1 MSFTNPQRIINKEF
15 DTYIN
20 SGKNLTNNVAK
31 TVGDMRTQI
40 AKQKKYTTELQQS
53 QDQADFAMRSKLN
66 ELSSTGN
73 QILDE
78 NILSFWNEKVD
89 GYFKIKNLMQEGH
102 ITRQEGNRELARIS
116 SLVPKFA
123 KLVKSVGENSVNFK
137 TDLANGNVSSVGSI
151 ENKRILDLVG
161 KGGNVGIVEKN
172 GELYL
177 FTPQDGENEPAM
189 INGSQ
194 LLADEVNGTPMY
206 QKKPNLSEPGTAI
219 FNKEIQPDS
228 LDGEFV
234 EYVEVKKGDI
244 NPVTGEPITNLEE
257 GKKYTYKTIT
267 QERKPDAIA
276 KLVNSPAVAT
286 MAANDNMMA
295 RVWQD
300 EIPDE
305 EIERIA
311 TEMGFDPSLYKDAWH
326 DYAEDMS
333 EEQRAKLDQEQTAIM
348 KQYLGTKFYND
359 NATMDNTLKFVKE
372 EVYDPNEQN
381 DKGNPYYMETVE
393 DIYDFASNPM
403 DNQNIILNTTIDNK
417 TVNDVVVDPET
428 GKITLNQL
436 DYSLDEGTGGKV
448 VDKTTFIGEYDPKD
462 PVSMAKLAQQ
472 VQRSIGGNNKDNN
485 DAIFKMRK
493 LYPAYYNKMLKEREK
508 AEAEEAEKGGF
519 DGFVD
524 SESYTK
530 WKSKN
535 KLDKLSDAEKQLLS
549 QDRTLTILLRKK
561 ADPVKGKEVTT
572 AQINKAE
579 YEAMKRII
587 ELREEEKQMIEQKTK

>member
-116 SLVPKFA
+116 SLVPKFS
-123 KLVKSVGENSVNFK
+123 KLVKSIGENSANFK
-137 TDLANGNVSSVGSI
+137 TDLAGGNVSSVGSI

-177 FTPQDGENEPAM
+177 FTPQDGDNEPAM

-276 KLVNSPAVAT
+276 KLVNSPAIAT
-286 MAANDNMMA
+286 MVANDNMMA

-326 DYAEDMS
+326 DYAKDMS
-333 EEQRAKLDQEQTAIM
+333 EEQRAKLDQEQSAVM

-372 EVYDPNEQN
+372 EVYNPNEQN

-393 DIYDFASNPM
+393 DIYDFASNPIG
-403 DNQNIILNTTIDNK
+403 NQNIILNTTIDNK
-417 TVNDVVVDPET
+417 TVNDVVVNSDGT
-428 GKITLNQL
+428 ITLNQL

-448 VDKTTFIGEYDPKD
+448 VDKTTFIGKYDPKD
-462 PVSMAKLAQQ
+462 PVSMTKLAQQ
-472 VQRSIGGNNKDNN
+472 VQKSIGGNNKENN
-485 DAIFKMRK
+485 DAIFRMRK
-493 LYPAYYNKMLKEREK
+493 LYPAYYNKMLKEREL

-519 DGFVD
+519 GGFVD
-524 SESYTK
+524 SNSYAK
-530 WKSKN
+530 WKQTN
-535 KLDKLSDAEKQLLS
+535 KLDKLSDEEKKVLS
-549 QDRTLTILLRKK
+549 GDRTLTNYLYHQNNP
-561 ADPVKGKEVTT
+561 DKGKEIT
-572 AQINKAE
+572 QKMINEAE
-579 YEAMKRII
+579 YEAMKRIL
-587 ELREEEKQMIEQKTK
+587 ELREKKSQAASKITK

>member
-116 SLVPKFA
+116 SLVPKFS
-123 KLVKSVGENSVNFK
+123 KLVKSIGENSANFK
-137 TDLANGNVSSVGSI
+137 TDLADGNVSSVGSI

-234 EYVEVKKGDI
+234 EYIEVKKGDI

-267 QERKPDAIA
+267 EKRKPDAIA

-286 MAANDNMMA
+286 MVANDNMMA

-311 TEMGFDPSLYKDAWH
+311 IEMGFDPSLYKDAWH

-333 EEQRAKLDQEQTAIM
+333 EEQRAKLDQEQSAVM

-393 DIYDFASNPM
+393 DIYDFASNPI

-417 TVNDVVVDPET
+417 TVNDVVVNSDGT
-428 GKITLNQL
+428 ITLNQL

-448 VDKTTFIGEYDPKD
+448 VDKTTFIGKYDPKD
-462 PVSMAKLAQQ
+462 PVSMTKLAQQ
-472 VQRSIGGNNKDNN
+472 VQKSIGGNNKENN
-485 DAIFKMRK
+485 EAIFKMRK
-493 LYPAYYNKMLKEREK
+493 LYPAYYNKMLKEREL

-519 DGFVD
+519 GGFAD
-524 SESYTK
+524 SNSYTK
-530 WKSKN
+530 WKQTN
-535 KLDKLSDAEKQLLS
+535 KLDKLSEEEKKVLS
-549 QDRTLTILLRKK
+549 GDRKLTNYLYYQNNP
-561 ADPVKGKEVTT
+561 DKGKEIT
-572 AQINKAE
+572 QKMINEAE
-579 YEAMKRII
+579 YEAMKRIL
-587 ELREEEKQMIEQKTK
+587 ELREKKSQAASKITK

>member
-116 SLVPKFA
+116 SLVPKFS
-123 KLVKSVGENSVNFK
+123 KLVKSIGENSANFK

-206 QKKPNLSEPGTAI
+206 QQKPNLSEPGTAI

-234 EYVEVKKGDI
+234 EYIEVKKGDI

-267 QERKPDAIA
+267 EKRKPDAIA

-286 MAANDNMMA
+286 MVANDNMMA

-311 TEMGFDPSLYKDAWH
+311 IEMGFDPSLYKDAWH

-333 EEQRAKLDQEQTAIM
+333 EEQRAKLDQEQSAVM

-393 DIYDFASNPM
+393 DIYDFASNPI

-417 TVNDVVVDPET
+417 TVNDVVVNSDGT
-428 GKITLNQL
+428 ITLNQL

-448 VDKTTFIGEYDPKD
+448 VDKTTFIGKYDPKD
-462 PVSMAKLAQQ
+462 PVSMTKLAQQ
-472 VQRSIGGNNKDNN
+472 VQKSIGGNNKENN
-485 DAIFKMRK
+485 EAIFKMRK
-493 LYPAYYNKMLKEREK
+493 LYPAYYNKMLKEREL

-519 DGFVD
+519 GGFAD
-524 SESYTK
+524 SNSYTK
-530 WKSKN
+530 WKQTN
-535 KLDKLSDAEKQLLS
+535 KLDKLSEEEKKVLS
-549 QDRTLTILLRKK
+549 GDRKLTNYLYYQNNP
-561 ADPVKGKEVTT
+561 DKGKEIT
-572 AQINKAE
+572 QKMINEAE
-579 YEAMKRII
+579 YEAMKRIL
-587 ELREEEKQMIEQKTK
+587 ELREKKSQAASKITK

>member
-66 ELSSTGN
+66 ELNSTGN

-116 SLVPKFA
+116 SLVPKFS
-123 KLVKSVGENSVNFK
+123 KLVKSIGENSANFK
-137 TDLANGNVSSVGSI
+137 TDLADGNVSSVGSI

-206 QKKPNLSEPGTAI
+206 QQKPNLSEPGTAI

-228 LDGEFV
+228 LDGGFV
-234 EYVEVKKGDI
+234 EYVEVVKGGK

-257 GKKYTYKTIT
+257 GKKYIYKTIT
-267 QERKPDAIA
+267 AERKPDAIA

-286 MAANDNMMA
+286 MVANDNMMA

-311 TEMGFDPSLYKDAWH
+311 IEMGFDPSLYKDAWH

-333 EEQRAKLDQEQTAIM
+333 EEQRAKLDQEQSAIM

-381 DKGNPYYMETVE
+381 DKGNPYYMETIE
-393 DIYDFASNPM
+393 DIYDFASNPI

-417 TVNDVVVDPET
+417 TVNDVVVNSDGT
-428 GKITLNQL
+428 ITLNQL
-436 DYSLDEGTGGKV
+436 DYSLDEGTSGEV
-448 VDKTTFIGEYDPKD
+448 RDKTTFIGTYDPKD
-462 PVSMAKLAQQ
+462 PVSMTKLAQH
-472 VQRSIGGNNKDNN
+472 VQRSIGGGSKENLE
-485 DAIFKMRK
+485 AIFKMRK
-493 LYPAYYNKMLKEREK
+493 LYPAYSNKMLKEREL

-519 DGFVD
+519 GGFVD
-524 SESYTK
+524 SNSYNK
-530 WKSKN
+530 WKQTN
-535 KLDKLSDAEKQLLS
+535 KLDKLSDEEKKVLS
-549 QDRTLTILLRKK
+549 GDRKLMNYLYHQNNP
-561 ADPVKGKEVTT
+561 DKGKEIT
-572 AQINKAE
+572 QKMINEAE
-579 YEAMKRII
+579 YEAMKRIL
-587 ELREEEKQMIEQKTK
+587 ELREKKSQAASKITK

>member
-123 KLVKSVGENSVNFK
+123 KLVKSVGENSANFK
-137 TDLANGNVSSVGSI
+137 TDLANGKVSSVGSI

-177 FTPQDGENEPAM
+177 FTPQDGDNEPAM

-206 QKKPNLSEPGTAI
+206 QTKPNLSEPGTAI
-219 FNKEIQPDS
+219 FNAQIKPES
-228 LDGEFV
+228 LDSEFV
-234 EYVEVKKGDI
+234 EYIEVKKGDI
-244 NPVTGEPITNLEE
+244 NPVTGQPFTNLEE

-267 QERKPDAIA
+267 QKKRPEAIA
-276 KLVNSPAVAT
+276 KLVDSPAIAT

-295 RVWQD
+295 KVWQD

-305 EIERIA
+305 EIEKIA

-403 DNQNIILNTTIDNK
+403 ANQNIILNTTIDDK
-417 TVNDVVVDPET
+417 TVNDVVVNSDGT
-428 GKITLNQL
+428 ITLNQL
-436 DYSLDEGTGGKV
+436 DYSLDQGTGGKV
-448 VDKTTFIGEYDPKD
+448 LDKTTFIAKYDPKD
-462 PVSMAKLAQQ
+462 PVSMAKLAQE
-472 VQRSIGGNNKDNN
+472 VQRSIGGSNKDNI

-493 LYPAYYNKMLKEREK
+493 LYPAYYNKRVAEREK

-519 DGFVD
+519 GGFVD
-524 SESYTK
+524 NDSYSK
-530 WKSKN
+530 WKITN
-535 KLDKLSDAEKQLLS
+535 KLDKLSDEEKKLLS
-549 QDRTLTILLRKK
+549 GDRKLMNYLYYKNN
-561 ADPVKGKEVTT
+561 PGKGKEIT
-572 AQINKAE
+572 QKMINEAE
-579 YEAMKRII
+579 YEAMKKII
-587 ELREEEKQMIEQKTK
+587 ELREKKSQALSKT

>member
-15 DTYIN
+15 DNYIN

-78 NILSFWNEKVD
+78 NILAFWNEKVD

-116 SLVPKFA
+116 ALVPKFA
-123 KLVKSVGENSVNFK
+123 KLVKSVGENSANFK
-137 TDLANGNVSSVGSI
+137 SDLANGNVSSVGSI

-177 FTPQDGENEPAM
+177 FTPQDGDNEPAM

-206 QKKPNLSEPGTAI
+206 QTKPNLSEPGTAI
-219 FNKEIQPDS
+219 FNAQIKPES
-228 LDGEFV
+228 LDSEFV
-234 EYVEVKKGDI
+234 EYIEVKKGDI
-244 NPVTGEPITNLEE
+244 NPVTGQPFTNLEE

-267 QERKPDAIA
+267 QKKRPEAIA
-276 KLVNSPAVAT
+276 KLVNSPAIAT

-305 EIERIA
+305 EIEKIA

-372 EVYDPNEQN
+372 EVYNPNEQN

-393 DIYDFASNPM
+393 DVYDFASNPI
-403 DNQNIILNTTIDNK
+403 DNQNIILNTEINGK

-462 PVSMAKLAQQ
+462 PVSMAKLAQSMQ
-472 VQRSIGGNNKDNN
+472 KSIGGNNKDNN
-485 DAIFKMRK
+485 EAVMKMKK
-493 LYPAYYNKMLKEREK
+493 LYPAYYNKMLKEREL

-519 DGFVD
+519 GGFVD
-524 SESYTK
+524 SDSYTK

-535 KLDKLSDAEKQLLS
+535 KLDKLSDEEKKVLS
-549 QDRTLTILLRKK
+549 GDRKLMNYLYYKNNP
-561 ADPVKGKEVTT
+561 DKGKEVT
-572 AQINKAE
+572 QKMINEAE
-579 YEAMKRII
+579 YEAMKKII
-587 ELREEEKQMIEQKTK
+587 ELREKKSQALSKT

>member
-20 SGKNLTNNVAK
+20 SGKNLTNSVAK
-31 TVGDMRTQI
+31 TVGDMRTQV

-116 SLVPKFA
+116 SLVPKFS
-123 KLVKSVGENSVNFK
+123 KLVKSIGENSANFK
-137 TDLANGNVSSVGSI
+137 TDIANGNVSSVGSI

-206 QKKPNLSEPGTAI
+206 QQKPNLSEPGTAI
-219 FNKEIQPDS
+219 FNKVIQPDS
-228 LDGEFV
+228 LDGGFV
-234 EYVEVKKGDI
+234 EYVTVTKGQN

-267 QERKPDAIA
+267 QKRRPDAIA
-276 KLVNSPAVAT
+276 KIVDSPAVAT
-286 MAANDNMMA
+286 MVANDNMMA
-295 RVWQD
+295 KVWQD
-300 EIPDE
+300 EISDE
-305 EIERIA
+305 EIEKIA
-311 TEMGFDPSLYKDAWH
+311 IEMGFDPSLYKDAWH

-393 DIYDFASNPM
+393 DVYDFFSNPVA
-403 DNQNIILNTTIDNK
+403 NQNIVLNTEVNK
-417 TVNDVVVDPET
+417 GIVNDVVVDPET
-428 GKITLNQL
+428 GMIVLNHL
-436 DYSLDEGTGGKV
+436 DYSLDQGTGGTV
-448 VDKTTFIGEYDPKD
+448 LDKTTKLAEYDPKD
-462 PVSMAKLAQQ
+462 PVSMSKLAIEM
-472 VQRSIGGNNKDNN
+472 QRSIGGNNKDNN
-485 DAIFKMRK
+485 EAVQKMRR
-493 LYPAYYNKMLKEREK
+493 LYPAYYNKKLAEREK

-519 DGFVD
+519 GGFVD
-524 SESYTK
+524 NDSYTK
-530 WKSKN
+530 WKLTN
-535 KLDKLSDAEKQLLS
+535 ELDKLSDEEKKVLS
-549 QDRTLTILLRKK
+549 GDRKLTNYLYHKNNP
-561 ADPVKGKEVTT
+561 DKGKEVT
-572 AQINKAE
+572 QKMINEAE
-579 YEAMKRII
+579 YEAMKRIL
-587 ELREEEKQMIEQKTK
+587 ELREKKSQALSKT

>member
-31 TVGDMRTQI
+31 TVGDMRTQV

-116 SLVPKFA
+116 SLVPKFS
-123 KLVKSVGENSVNFK
+123 KLVKSVGENSANFK
-137 TDLANGNVSSVGSI
+137 TDIANGNVSSVGSI

-206 QKKPNLSEPGTAI
+206 QTKPNLSNSGTEI
-219 FNKEIQPDS
+219 FNKVIQPDS
-228 LDGEFV
+228 LDGGFV
-234 EYVEVKKGDI
+234 EYVTVTKGQN

-267 QERKPDAIA
+267 QKRRPDAIA
-276 KLVNSPAVAT
+276 KIVNSPAVAT
-286 MAANDNMMA
+286 MASNDNLMA
-295 RVWQD
+295 KVWQD

-305 EIERIA
+305 EIEKIA
-311 TEMGFDPSLYKDAWH
+311 IEMGFDPSLYKDAWH

-381 DKGNPYYMETVE
+381 DKGNPYFMETVE
-393 DIYDFASNPM
+393 NVYDFFSNPVA
-403 DNQNIILNTTIDNK
+403 NQNIVLNTEINGK
-417 TVNDVVVDPET
+417 TVNDVVVNSDGT
-428 GKITLNQL
+428 ITLNQL
-436 DYSLDEGTGGKV
+436 DYSLDEGTGGNV
-448 VDKTTFIGEYDPKD
+448 IDKTTFIAKYDPKD
-462 PVSMAKLAQQ
+462 PVSMSKLAQSMQ
-472 VQRSIGGNNKDNN
+472 KSIGGNNKDNN
-485 DAIFKMRK
+485 EAVFKMNK
-493 LYPAYYNKMLKEREK
+493 LYPAYYNKRVAEREK

-519 DGFVD
+519 GGFVD
-524 SESYTK
+524 NDSYNK
-530 WKSKN
+530 WKLTN
-535 KLDKLSDAEKQLLS
+535 ELDKLSDEEKKVLS
-549 QDRTLTILLRKK
+549 GDRKLTNYLYYKNN
-561 ADPVKGKEVTT
+561 PGKGKEVT
-572 AQINKAE
+572 QKMINEAE
-579 YEAMKRII
+579 YEAMKRIL
-587 ELREEEKQMIEQKTK
+587 ELREKKSQALSKT

>member
-116 SLVPKFA
+116 SLVPKFS
-123 KLVKSVGENSVNFK
+123 KLVKSIGENSANFK

-234 EYVEVKKGDI
+234 EYIEVKKGDI

-267 QERKPDAIA
+267 EKRKPDAIA

-286 MAANDNMMA
+286 MVANDNMMA

-311 TEMGFDPSLYKDAWH
+311 IEMGFDPSLYKDAWH

-333 EEQRAKLDQEQTAIM
+333 EEQRAKLDQEQSAVM

-393 DIYDFASNPM
+393 DIYDFASNPI

-417 TVNDVVVDPET
+417 TVNDVVVNSDGT
-428 GKITLNQL
+428 ITLNQL

-448 VDKTTFIGEYDPKD
+448 VDKTTFIGKYDPKD
-462 PVSMAKLAQQ
+462 PVSMTKLAQQ
-472 VQRSIGGNNKDNN
+472 VQKSIGGNNKENN
-485 DAIFKMRK
+485 EAIFKMRK
-493 LYPAYYNKMLKEREK
+493 LYPAYYNKMLKEREL

-519 DGFVD
+519 GGFAD
-524 SESYTK
+524 SNSYTK
-530 WKSKN
+530 WKQTN
-535 KLDKLSDAEKQLLS
+535 KLDKLSDEEKKVLS
-549 QDRTLTILLRKK
+549 GDRKLMNYLYHQNNP
-561 ADPVKGKEVTT
+561 DKGKEIT
-572 AQINKAE
+572 QKMINEAE
-579 YEAMKRII
+579 YEAMKRIL
-587 ELREEEKQMIEQKTK
+587 ELREKKSQAASKITK

>member
-31 TVGDMRTQI
+31 TVSSMRTQV

-123 KLVKSVGENSVNFK
+123 KLVKSIGENSANFK
-137 TDLANGNVSSVGSI
+137 TDLADGNVSSVGSI

-206 QKKPNLSEPGTAI
+206 QKKPNLSEAGTAI

-228 LDGEFV
+228 LDGGFV
-234 EYVEVKKGDI
+234 EYVEVVKGGK

-267 QERKPDAIA
+267 EKRKPEAIA

-286 MAANDNMMA
+286 MVANDNMMA

-311 TEMGFDPSLYKDAWH
+311 IEMGFDPSLYKDAWH

-333 EEQRAKLDQEQTAIM
+333 EEQRAKLDQEQSAIM

-393 DIYDFASNPM
+393 DIYDFASNPI

-417 TVNDVVVDPET
+417 TVNDVVVNSDGT
-428 GKITLNQL
+428 ITLNQL

-448 VDKTTFIGEYDPKD
+448 VDKTTFIGKYDPKD
-462 PVSMAKLAQQ
+462 PVSMTKLAQQ
-472 VQRSIGGNNKDNN
+472 VQKSIGGNNKENN
-485 DAIFKMRK
+485 EAIFKMRK
-493 LYPAYYNKMLKEREK
+493 LYPAYYNKMLKEREL

-519 DGFVD
+519 GGFAD
-524 SESYTK
+524 SNSYTK
-530 WKSKN
+530 WKQTN
-535 KLDKLSDAEKQLLS
+535 KLDKLSDEEKKVLS
-549 QDRTLTILLRKK
+549 GDRKLMNYLYHQNNP
-561 ADPVKGKEVTT
+561 DKGKEIT
-572 AQINKAE
+572 QKMINEAE
-579 YEAMKRII
+579 YEAMKRIL
-587 ELREEEKQMIEQKTK
+587 ELREKKSQAASKITK

>member
-116 SLVPKFA
+116 SLVPKFS
-123 KLVKSVGENSVNFK
+123 KLVKSIGENSANFK

-234 EYVEVKKGDI
+234 EYIEVKKGDI

-267 QERKPDAIA
+267 EKRKPDAIA

-286 MAANDNMMA
+286 MVANDNMMA

-311 TEMGFDPSLYKDAWH
+311 IEMGFDPSLYKDAWH

-333 EEQRAKLDQEQTAIM
+333 EEQRAKLDQEQSAVM

-393 DIYDFASNPM
+393 DIYDFASNPI

-417 TVNDVVVDPET
+417 TVNDVVVNSDGT
-428 GKITLNQL
+428 ITLNQL

-448 VDKTTFIGEYDPKD
+448 VDKTTFIGKYDPKD
-462 PVSMAKLAQQ
+462 PVSMTKLAQQ
-472 VQRSIGGNNKDNN
+472 VQKSIGGNNKENN
-485 DAIFKMRK
+485 EAIFKMRK
-493 LYPAYYNKMLKEREK
+493 LYPAYYNKMVKEKEL

-519 DGFVD
+519 GGFVD
-524 SESYTK
+524 SNSYTK
-530 WKSKN
+530 WKQTN
-535 KLDKLSDAEKQLLS
+535 KLDKLSDEEKKVLS
-549 QDRTLTILLRKK
+549 GDRKLMNYLYHQNNP
-561 ADPVKGKEVTT
+561 DKGKEIT
-572 AQINKAE
+572 QKMINEAE
-579 YEAMKRII
+579 YEAMKRIL
-587 ELREEEKQMIEQKTK
+587 ELREKKSQAASKITK

>member
-31 TVGDMRTQI
+31 TVSSMRTQV

-116 SLVPKFA
+116 SLVPKFS
-123 KLVKSVGENSVNFK
+123 KLVKSIGENSANFK
-137 TDLANGNVSSVGSI
+137 TDLADGNVSSVGSI

-206 QKKPNLSEPGTAI
+206 QKKPNLSEAGTAI

-228 LDGEFV
+228 LDGGFV
-234 EYVEVKKGDI
+234 EYVEVVKGGK

-267 QERKPDAIA
+267 EKRKPEAIA

-286 MAANDNMMA
+286 MVANDNMMA

-311 TEMGFDPSLYKDAWH
+311 IEMGFDPSLYKDAWH

-333 EEQRAKLDQEQTAIM
+333 EEQRAKLDQEQSAIM

-393 DIYDFASNPM
+393 DIYDFASNPI

-417 TVNDVVVDPET
+417 TVNDVVVNSDGT
-428 GKITLNQL
+428 ITLNQL
-436 DYSLDEGTGGKV
+436 DYSLDKGTDGKV
-448 VDKTTFIGEYDPKD
+448 EDKTTFIGTYDPKD
-462 PVSMAKLAQQ
+462 PVSMAKLAQH
-472 VQRSIGGNNKDNN
+472 VQRSIGGGSKENLE
-485 DAIFKMRK
+485 AVFKMRK
-493 LYPAYYNKMLKEREK
+493 LYPAYYNKMLKEREL

-519 DGFVD
+519 GGFVD
-524 SESYTK
+524 SNSYNK
-530 WKSKN
+530 WKQTN
-535 KLDKLSDAEKQLLS
+535 KLDKLSDEEKKVLS
-549 QDRTLTILLRKK
+549 GDRKLMNYLYHQNNP
-561 ADPVKGKEVTT
+561 DKGKEIT
-572 AQINKAE
+572 QKMINEAE
-579 YEAMKRII
+579 YEAMKRIL
-587 ELREEEKQMIEQKTK
+587 ELREKKSQAASKITK